1 MPYLSSM
8 KHCNLIGR
16 VYVTYSYCM
25 KIIQDESVKL
35 CFIFHNVQS
44 VLYFPLE
51 NTELEIV
58 LCIRNSKPLA
68 T

>member
-1 MPYLSSM
+1 
-8 KHCNLIGR
+8 
-16 VYVTYSYCM
+16 M